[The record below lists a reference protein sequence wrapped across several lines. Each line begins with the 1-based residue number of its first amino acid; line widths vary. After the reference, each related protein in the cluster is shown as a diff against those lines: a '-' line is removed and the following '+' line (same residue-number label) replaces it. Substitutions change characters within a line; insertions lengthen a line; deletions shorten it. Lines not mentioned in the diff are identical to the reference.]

1 MASSQGAEKFCKNC
15 CCEFDDKYTSK
26 KLECNHTF
34 CLQCIYEKTK
44 CPECREV
51 IREPFCNLPQNL
63 NISEILK
70 SGSLED
76 LEKQKKRFATMINKD
91 WNLFNRV
98 PILKTPVDIPFYYS
112 FDSLLESSDAESVTS
127 PRPPDVNNPPCN
139 EPSVREDFSLRSIQ
153 NKEEFID
160 KIVAELLNGNKI
172 YAFDR
177 KSLSVYGLEKLLASR

>member
-1 MASSQGAEKFCKNC
+1 MNESQKYFSGAEKFCKNC

-127 PRPPDVNNPPCN
+127 PCPPDVNNPPCN
-139 EPSVREDFSLRSIQ
+139 EPSVREDFSLRFIQ

-160 KIVAELLNGNKI
+160 KVRHRSPIMKLLNI
-172 YAFDR
+172 F
-177 KSLSVYGLEKLLASR
+177 SFSFEILI